1 MSCETDT
8 EKGPTGPCRRIG
20 PVAFGDPFVDPL
32 RGPRSREELTLE
44 AVLAANVEVFRDD
57 EPYIR
62 LPPEE
67 GGGAWPLHSP
77 RVRDWLALVCWRV
90 SGQLLKPREADALLW
105 VLSGQSWVASSA
117 QPPAK
122 PDDETSLWEA
132 VERDPVVQAA
142 LELVSVDPSWEGT
155 MTNLYDRLTRLAE
168 ERRIV
173 DRHTP
178 WPRIAATFG
187 AKLRRQAGLLERAG
201 VELHI
206 TRGKRGT
213 LVKLVNIE
221 LVPAEAATDA
231 ASAEVTPVAASEAST
246 LNLNPHSDLSPDNDD
261 RPIPAIGPA
270 PPLKPKRPKQLPPQ
284 GDAGGAGDAQICAA
298 ADRHPKTPAHP
309 PEPAPAPNRRR
320 RKSGPE
326 PFW

>member
-1 MSCETDT
+1 
-8 EKGPTGPCRRIG
+8 
-20 PVAFGDPFVDPL
+20 VANADVPAAAAVA
-32 RGPRSREELTLE
+32 RRSREELTLE
-44 AVLAANVEVFRDD
+44 AVLAADIEVFRDD
-57 EPYIR
+57 EPFLR

-67 GGGAWPLHSP
+67 GGGEWPLRSP
-77 RVRDWLALVCWRV
+77 RVRDWLALVCWRA

-105 VLSGQSWVASSA
+105 VLSGQSWLAGA
-117 QPPAK
+117 QPPPK

-155 MTNLYDRLTRLAE
+155 MTNLYDRLTHLAE
-168 ERRIV
+168 VRRII

-187 AKLRRQAGLLERAG
+187 ARLRRQAGLLERAG
-201 VELHI
+201 VELQI

-213 LVKLVNIE
+213 LVKLVNLE
-221 LVPAEAATDA
+221 LAADA
-231 ASAEVTPVAASEAST
+231 KKGISPICPNGPPGSAHKLDLSPFSPSGVTPAVAREAST
-246 LNLNPHSDLSPDNDD
+246 LNLNPDSDLSPDFDD
-261 RPIPAIGPA
+261 RPKRATWPA
-270 PPLKPKRPKQLPPQ
+270 PPLKRKQRKGLPSK
-284 GDAGGAGDAQICAA
+284 GGAGDAQNRARA
-298 ADRHPKTPAHP
+298 SRRPKKRVRPPKPTPAP
-309 PEPAPAPNRRR
+309 KRRR